1 MLDSLPVVNMEESD
15 PTVIDQLYYYEGTDL
30 GSTYTKEKT
39 TFRLWAPAATEVKL
53 VLYSEWNEKKGKEIK
68 LARSEK
74 GTWIAELH
82 GDQDGLIYT
91 YKVKVSDVWNEAV
104 DPYARAVTVNGN
116 RGVVINLKDTDP
128 QRWTSDKPDLKQPL
142 DAIIYEAHIRDLSIF
157 PDSGVSRKGKFLGAA
172 ELGTRGPGDVKTGLD
187 HIKDL
192 GVTHVQLLPIYD
204 FATVDETKLNEPQ
217 YNWGYDPKNF
227 NAPEGSYS
235 TDPFHPKTRIKE
247 LKELIQTYHDNG
259 LRVIMDVVYN
269 HVHSVE
275 DSPLHKF
282 SPNYFFRYNDDGSLS
297 NGTGVGNDIA
307 SEHKMVR
314 KYIVDSIRYWATE
327 YHLDGFRFDLMGI
340 LDVETMNEVR
350 KTVDNID
357 PSIIILGEG
366 WDMGTPLA
374 AEQKAI
380 QKNARKMPRIAHF
393 NDSIRDGLKGFV
405 MEAEDKGFING
416 KPGMEDIIKKGIAGG
431 LNYDDAIATYQYPD
445 QVINYVEAHD
455 NYTLWDKLQITNSG
469 EGTDK
474 IKKMHKLA
482 SSIVLF
488 SQGIPLIHAGQ
499 EFMRT
504 KDGDEN
510 SYQSSDWINRLDWDR
525 RRLFDEEVNYMK
537 GLIALRKNET
547 LFHLRSGEEINKHL
561 TFQEAPANAI
571 VYTLKKNDEVLF
583 IVHNANHHDIDVN
596 LPDIGPWSLLVND
609 HVAGT
614 EEIERIH
621 KGEITISALS
631 TFVLKKYK

>member
-1 MLDSLPVVNMEESD
+1 MDMNDPAELDR
-15 PTVIDQLYYYEGTDL
+15 LYYYEGTNL
-30 GSTYTKEKT
+30 GARYTKEKT
-39 TFRLWAPAATEVKL
+39 TFRLWAPTAMEAKI
-53 VLYSEWNEKKGKEIK
+53 VLYSEWNQEEGKEIEMK
-68 LARSEK
+68 RSEK
-74 GTWIAELH
+74 GTWAAELS
-82 GDQDGLIYT
+82 GNQDGLIYT
-91 YKVKVSDVWNEAV
+91 YKVKINDKWNEAV
-104 DPYARAVTVNGN
+104 DPYAKAVTVNGDK
-116 RGVVINLKDTDP
+116 GVVVNLKDTDP
-128 QRWTSDKPDLKQPL
+128 DRWTFDKPELNDPL
-142 DAIIYEAHIRDLSIF
+142 DTIIYEVHVRDLSIF
-157 PDSGVSRKGKFLGAA
+157 PDSGITHKGKFIGAI
-172 ELGTRGPGDVKTGLD
+172 EQGTTGPGNVKTGID

-192 GVTHVQLLPIYD
+192 GVTHVQFLPIFD

-235 TDPFHPKTRIKE
+235 TDPYNPKTRIKE
-247 LKELIQTYHDNG
+247 LKEMIQAYHDHG

-275 DSPLHKF
+275 DSPFHKLV
-282 SPNYFFRYNDDGSLS
+282 PNYYFRYNEDGNLS
-297 NGTGVGNDIA
+297 NGTGVGNDMA

-314 KYIVDSIRYWATE
+314 KYIVDSIMFWATE

-350 KTVDNID
+350 KTVNKIN

-366 WDMGTPLA
+366 WDMGTPLS
-374 AEQKAI
+374 AEQKAN
-380 QKNARKMPRIAHF
+380 QKNAQKMPGIAHF

-405 MEAEDKGFING
+405 MEAEDKGFVNG

-431 LNYDDAIATYQYPD
+431 LNYDDEIATYQYPD

-525 RRLFDEEVNYMK
+525 RSLFNNEVNYMK
-537 GLIALRKNET
+537 GLIALRKNEA
-547 LFHLRSGEEINKHL
+547 LFHLKSEEEINNHL
-561 TFQEAPANAI
+561 TFREAPANAI
-571 VYTLKKNDEVLF
+571 VYTLEKNDEVLF
-583 IVHNANHHDIDVN
+583 IVHNANHHDIDVK
-596 LPDIGPWSLLVND
+596 LPDNGPWSLLVND
-609 HVAGT
+609 AVAGT
-614 EEIERIH
+614 EEIERIQ
-621 KGEITISALS
+621 KEDLSITALS
-631 TFVLKKYK
+631 TFVLKKCK